1 MHNEMQAAVLPPAV
15 VSKVNEI
22 MDSQKPIN
30 IQVDEICQVF
40 LAHGFARRQVVK
52 PPQMLTHPENRGKT
66 MLNVHDCWQKG
77 MQMLQVSMKRAL
89 LGESLCVEL
98 STNSATRKTQVDKNV
113 HMVTAA
119 NGCLA
124 PANGNECFL
133 AVPAAFFLN
142 NPKIYLNLFPI
153 PRTIPELLQAS
164 CL

>member
-89 LGESLCVEL
+89 LGEVFVL
-98 STNSATRKTQVDKNV
+98 SFPPTVPLEKPKWTR
-113 HMVTAA
+113 MS
-119 NGCLA
+119 
-124 PANGNECFL
+124 
-133 AVPAAFFLN
+133 
-142 NPKIYLNLFPI
+142 IW
-153 PRTIPELLQAS
+153 
-164 CL
+164 